1 MPGTIYH
8 VFTNAIPDSTDTQW
22 VRPSDWNSSHAV
34 TLAPSGQE
42 MIGGFSNANGI
53 SFGTNGAGA
62 ITASYTVPGGGGGN
76 ISLSVTGNTV
86 SDTTASGNTFY
97 VSGGPNIT
105 AGFTGNTLFL
115 SGGAGAAGNTGYLS
129 AGTTNASLGTISFA
143 NSNGV
148 SFGVNGQTL
157 TATVKT
163 DYLTTAAL
171 SNHSH
176 GFSAQ
181 GGSSTFQT
189 LSFSNQNN
197 VSFSNS
203 DGQVVA
209 SASFPAQ
216 TVQPGIQSIA
226 VSDTTYTTGQVSFS
240 NANGISFGSSAGGAI
255 TASYTVPTQTA
266 QTVGLYANGNTTG
279 QSSSSTMDARSLSF
293 SGAGVASVG
302 YSNGQ
307 VLISVPSGGGAGD
320 GVNALV
326 INGGASTASTTLTL
340 SNSNNVTFGLNA
352 GVITASASF
361 PAQTV
366 QTQGLVP
373 ALVLATNS
381 TAGGTATV
389 NNSSLSFLNTNGVT
403 AFQTNGS
410 QVAFSV
416 KTDYQSSNAN
426 YLTSQSNQ
434 AYSAANGSATF
445 QTLTFANSNGVS
457 FSTGTQGVFATVA
470 TNYLTTAR
478 ASTDAIGLNTAQS
491 NVTWTVNSSG
501 LSLDARGYAGTGT
514 TFNGANISGSITQNS
529 NGIALSLSAPTP
541 GGGAAINVSA
551 GTTSGNLQTLQ
562 FNNSNGVSFGLNG
575 STITASA
582 AGGGGGGG
590 LTAVSL
596 LGNQVGN
603 NTVGLDANS
612 VMYFSGGDGIT
623 LSGTGS
629 TLVISNALQVT
640 LSSTH
645 LFPGFPFSAV
655 NTSLSNQYEF
665 FIPFN
670 LVQPLSVS
678 AVELLASVS
687 CNSSAAS
694 SGQVGHTVGFGL
706 YTRNSTNANVINTI
720 ASATYTMAGSY
731 SSNASSALSLI
742 SDIVNSTSYSTFTS
756 TAAGASSIMHGPRV
770 LKLPLS
776 TLLTPGQ
783 YWLGLWNVSSGAGT
797 AGNML
802 RISLAAASMA
812 NYYLP
817 GTATGTSNPGIADFL
832 GIGST
837 SSTTLMASVSLPT
850 LVQNA
855 AGSPVAVAP
864 IAILAN

>member
-129 AGTTNASLGTISFA
+129 AGTTNASLGTVSFA

-209 SASFPAQ
+209 SASFPSQ
-216 TVQPGIQSIA
+216 TVQPVA
-226 VSDTTYTTGQVSFS
+226 VSGSNASFAFSTLSMGSSNGMHFYTT
-240 NANGISFGSSAGGAI
+240 NGSIVG
-255 TASYTVPTQTA
+255 SYTVPT
-266 QTVGLYANGNTTG
+266 
-279 QSSSSTMDARSLSF
+279 
-293 SGAGVASVG
+293 
-302 YSNGQ
+302 
-307 VLISVPSGGGAGD
+307 
-320 GVNALV
+320 
-326 INGGASTASTTLTL
+326 
-340 SNSNNVTFGLNA
+340 
-352 GVITASASF
+352 
-361 PAQTV
+361 QTV

-410 QVAFSV
+410 QVALSV

-514 TFNGANISGSITQNS
+514 TFNGANISGSITQDS

-612 VMYFSGGDGIT
+612 VMYFSGGNGIT

-629 TLVISNALQVT
+629 TLVVSNALQVT

-645 LFPGFPFSAV
+645 LFPGFPFAAV

-687 CNSSAAS
+687 CSSSAAS

-742 SDIVNSTSYSTFTS
+742 SNIVNSTSYSTFTS
-756 TAAGASSIMHGPRV
+756 TGAGASSIMHGARV

-783 YWLGLWNVSSGAGT
+783 YWLGLWNASSGAGT

-812 NYYLP
+812 NYFLP
-817 GTATGTSNPGIADFL
+817 GTATGTSNPGIADSL
-832 GIGST
+832 GMGST
-837 SSTTLMASVSLPT
+837 SATALLASVSLPT

-855 AGSPVAVAP
+855 GGSPIVAVP
-864 IAILAN
+864 IAILTN